1 MQVRSGC
8 AGDEP
13 AYGDGPVGG
22 RMNNKELKSAYIR
35 RLKAITKILYDLD
48 PDGIGRSIDAPLDEY
63 SDAAAELMPRLWAAR
78 TESEASIEIRKSF
91 PGRMPSLIGCRPIP

>member
-1 MQVRSGC
+1 
-8 AGDEP
+8 
-13 AYGDGPVGG
+13 
-22 RMNNKELKSAYIR
+22 MNNKELKSAYVR
-35 RLKAITKILYDLD
+35 RLGAITKILYHLD
-48 PDGIGRSIDAPLDEY
+48 PDGIGRSIDALLDEY